1 MMEPFIK
8 KYERKRLSTLYI
20 APAFMYA
27 GTVLSTL
34 IFLGFAMLFT
44 PAATAKMEGILWL
57 NAAAQFAIGM
67 PLCAVCMLQIPAD
80 PMERFRLR
88 VSDLAKAFMISCF
101 FMVLG
106 SLIGTALGTIPGLP
120 SSTGIDKVLA
130 ESGLPYQIV
139 SIVIL
144 APLWEEFVFRKLM
157 VDRINRLGDRA
168 AMVISAFVF
177 AAYHANLQQFFYAFG
192 AGLVFAYVYLRTGK
206 LRYSIVLHMLVNLM
220 YGVLPGRFLLSG
232 DGNLIVSAVIAAVEY
247 ICALAGF
254 ILLILERKRI
264 KLLKGWIRLP
274 KAFPV
279 YAVLNPGMIIMIA
292 CCAGMMFLNRG

>member
-27 GTVLSTL
+27 GTLLASL
-34 IFLGFAMLFT
+34 IFLGFAMLFA
-44 PAATAKMEGILWL
+44 PAASADMKRILWL
-57 NAAAQFAIGM
+57 DAAAQFAIGM

-80 PMERFRLR
+80 PMERFRMR
-88 VSDLAKAFMISCF
+88 ASDLVKAFMICCF

-106 SLIGTALGTIPGLP
+106 SLIGAALEKISGL
-120 SSTGIDKVLA
+120 SSDAGIDKILA